1 MQIPAQSTSKVAM
14 SQLAN
19 TTPRSA
25 AFQATPFA
33 EAETTL
39 VTFEE
44 AEAPT
49 ATTGELA
56 ALSARAA
63 GDARVV
69 IEGLPVIKKPCS
81 LYDFT
86 AVAAPAGWVMISGN
100 PC

>member
-1 MQIPAQSTSKVAM
+1 MQIPAQSTSKVAT

-19 TTPRSA
+19 TTP
-25 AFQATPFA
+25 FQAIPFA
-33 EAETTL
+33 EAETTW
-39 VTFEE
+39 VTFEGV
-44 AEAPT
+44 EAPT

-86 AVAAPAGWVMISGN
+86 AVAAPAGWVMISRN